1 MSRDVNPE
9 EVLASR
15 FARSPRMV
23 GRRIAGEY
31 ILVPIVGRG
40 ADLDA
45 IYTLNPLGAF
55 IWERL
60 DGQTPGA
67 AIVQAITEGFEVEPD
82 CAADDYRSF
91 LSQLV
96 SIRAVVVSP
105 PSSPAATGGGENPAE
120 V

>member
-1 MSRDVNPE
+1 VSQDVNPE
-9 EVLASR
+9 ELCAQR

-31 ILVPIVGRG
+31 LLVPIVGRG

-67 AIVQAITEGFEVEPD
+67 AIIQAIVEGFEVESD
-82 CAADDYRSF
+82 RAADDYRSF

-96 SIRAVVVSP
+96 SIRAVVLSP
-105 PSSPAATGGGENPAE
+105 PSSQAGTGGGTSPEG

>member
-1 MSRDVNPE
+1 VSHAVNPE
-9 EVLASR
+9 EALASR
-15 FARSPRMV
+15 FARSSRMV

-40 ADLDA
+40 ADLDS

-60 DGQTPGA
+60 DGQTPGT
-67 AIVQAITEGFEVEPD
+67 AIIQAITEAFEVESSR
-82 CAADDYRSF
+82 AADDYRSF

-96 SIRAVVVSP
+96 SIRAVVLSP
-105 PSSPAATGGGENPAE
+105 PTP
-120 V
+120 